1 MPGLKLAIFDMDG
14 TLIDSRKSI
23 AFAMNQ
29 AFESEGLNVP
39 HHDDA
44 RKVVGLSLDEALR
57 RLAPADIDSNSAAAL
72 SRRYRAA
79 FVAHRNSPDF
89 HEPMYEG
96 ARDTLERLK
105 AEGWLMAI
113 ATGKSRRGMRA
124 ALQAHDLSRFFDSIV
139 CADDGPGKPH
149 PFMVREAMA
158 GVGLEPAGTLMIGDS
173 EHDIGMGRAAG
184 VHCLGVSW
192 GFQTRAELE
201 TAGAHAV
208 CDSFPELDTHLDLF
222 PHGLAA

>member
-14 TLIDSRKSI
+14 TLIDSRQSI
-23 AFAMNQ
+23 AHAMSQ
-29 AFESEGLNVP
+29 AFQGEGLTTP

-57 RLAPADIDSNSAAAL
+57 RLAPPDIGQERAAAL
-72 SRRYRAA
+72 SRRYKAA

-89 HEPMYEG
+89 HEPMYDG
-96 ARDTLERLK
+96 ALETLTRLK
-105 AEGWLMAI
+105 DEGWLMAI
-113 ATGKSRRGMRA
+113 ATGKSRRGVRA
-124 ALQAHDLSRFFDSIV
+124 AVQAHNLSRFFDTIV

-149 PFMVREAMA
+149 PFMVRECMA
-158 GVGLEPAGTLMIGDS
+158 GVGLEPGGTLMIGDS

-184 VHCLGVSW
+184 VHCIGVSW
-192 GFQTRAELE
+192 GFQTRDELE
-201 TAGAHAV
+201 AAGAHIV
-208 CDSFPELDTHLDLF
+208 FDKFPDLDVHLEGF